1 MRIYIIVFFL
11 LPFFNKGF
19 SQPGIIDL
27 TKNNQSPD
35 RVMILD
41 LLRTKVK
48 PQIKQDVSFVVRSL
62 QINNNYA
69 FLKGNVRDAKGG
81 KIDFSKTIFK
91 NDEKEG
97 MFDGDPVYAL
107 FKKVNGKWKYL
118 VHAIGP
124 TDVVYACWAS
134 TYKAPKQLFDHNDDC
149 GN

>member
-1 MRIYIIVFFL
+1 MRIYIIAFFL
-11 LPFFNKGF
+11 LPAFNKGF
-19 SQPGIIDL
+19 SQQGIIDL

-35 RVMILD
+35 RLMILD
-41 LLRTKVK
+41 LLRSKVK

-62 QINNNYA
+62 QIKNNYA

-107 FKKVNGKWKYL
+107 FKKVNSKWKYII
-118 VHAIGP
+118 HAIGP